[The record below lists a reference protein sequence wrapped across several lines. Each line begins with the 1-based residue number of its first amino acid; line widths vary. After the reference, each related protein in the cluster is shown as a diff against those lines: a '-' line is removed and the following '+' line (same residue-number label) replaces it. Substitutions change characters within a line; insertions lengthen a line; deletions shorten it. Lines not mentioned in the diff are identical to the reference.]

1 MQIKTTRIVLV
12 VAVILLVTSE
22 ILRWAF
28 GIFGAVGGGVGAIA
42 IAAVYIFCARKAR
55 AGIKYN
61 VWILAP
67 TIIFV
72 IIPTASKVWDFFT
85 DPEPS
90 LLERLWEYGPFLISF
105 VLPVTLLLV
114 VYVKLGKQVE

>member
-22 ILRWAF
+22 ILRWAL
-28 GIFGAVGGGVGAIA
+28 GIFGAVGGGVGLVIT
-42 IAAVYIFCARKAR
+42 AAVYIFCARKAK

-85 DPEPS
+85 DPEPL

-105 VLPVTLLLV
+105 VLPVTLLLL
-114 VYVKLGKQVE
+114 VYIELGNYVE